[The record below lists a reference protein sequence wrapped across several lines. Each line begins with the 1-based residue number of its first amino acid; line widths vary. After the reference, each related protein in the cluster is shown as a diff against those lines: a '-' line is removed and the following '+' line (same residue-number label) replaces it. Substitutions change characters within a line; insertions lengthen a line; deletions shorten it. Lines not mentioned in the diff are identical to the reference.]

1 MKSYRECIQLPNLR
15 ERFEYL
21 KLGGVVAEGTFNGHR
36 HLNQLL
42 YRSSEWK
49 RLRNEIIVRD
59 NGCDLAHE
67 DYPIGRDILV
77 HHINPITATDIM
89 EHRDSVFDPNN
100 LICVSL
106 DMHNSIH
113 YGNLTSKFM
122 DLIERK
128 PNDTCPWR

>member
-1 MKSYRECIQLPNLR
+1 MKSYRECIQYPTLT

-21 KLGGVVAEGTFNGHR
+21 KLGGVVADGTFNGHR
-36 HLNQLL
+36 YLNQLL
-42 YRSSEWK
+42 YRSPDWK
-49 RLRNEIIVRD
+49 VIRNKIIIRD

-67 DYPIGRDILV
+67 DYPIGNNLLI
-77 HHINPITATDIM
+77 HHINPITATDII

-106 DMHNSIH
+106 DMHNAIH
-113 YGNLTSKFM
+113 YGSLKGRFK